1 MQRNEMADDGY
12 LKVIGMEGKR
22 YEQKFITCEI
32 CGGEDFEQ
40 ILNKGRIGRVGEYG
54 PVNVVQCRRC
64 GHVMLNPRYEP
75 QFYVDYYRE
84 VYKRIGN
91 FGGETPKEGFLNR
104 QIERGELVRRHL
116 EKHGVAVGAMLDVGC
131 SYGATMIP
139 FRDHG
144 WTVHGIDPE
153 KASVEYGQRELCLP
167 VIYGV
172 AEKLP
177 YPDDSMD
184 LAISLGALEHVHD
197 FHAAMSE
204 LNRVIKPG
212 GRLFIRMRHNRP
224 WGLIWEYFNKNHY
237 RFFCEATHR
246 LAVIRYGFDV
256 LDYTTDEIEM
266 IPGHRYMVC
275 SRIGRPSLEKVEE
288 AIAKGIKDTSE
299 SLKGYLRVHHGN
311 YLSRA
316 RELLA
321 LVDWCKG
328 DLRAAAEE
336 IDAGRFDYVLLDGD
350 RAEAMERAV
359 FEARRVLEEDGRSAS
374 EVPR

>member
-1 MQRNEMADDGY
+1 
-12 LKVIGMEGKR
+12 
-22 YEQKFITCEI
+22 
-32 CGGEDFEQ
+32 
-40 ILNKGRIGRVGEYG
+40 
-54 PVNVVQCRRC
+54 
-64 GHVMLNPRYEP
+64 MLNPRYES
-75 QFYVDYYRE
+75 QFYIDYYRE
-84 VYKRIGN
+84 VYKRVGN
-91 FGGETPKEGFLNR
+91 FGGETPKEGFLDR
-104 QIERGELVRRHL
+104 QIERGELVRRYL
-116 EKHGVAVGAMLDVGC
+116 MERHGIEAGTMLDLGC

-153 KASVEYGQRELCLP
+153 KASVEYAQRELSLP
-167 VIYGV
+167 VAYGF

-177 YPDDSMD
+177 YSDGSMD

-212 GRLFIRMRHNRP
+212 GMLFIRMRHNRP

-256 LDYTTDEIEM
+256 LDYTSDEIEM
-266 IPGHRYMVC
+266 IPGHRYMIC
-275 SRIGRPSLEKVEE
+275 SLVGRPSLEKVEE
-288 AIAKGIKDTSE
+288 AIAMGIKDTPE
-299 SLKGYLRVHHGN
+299 SLKGYLRTHHGK

-316 RELLA
+316 RDLLA
-321 LVDWCKG
+321 LVDRCKG
-328 DLRAAAEE
+328 DLRLAAGE

-350 RAEAMERAV
+350 RVEAMERAV
-359 FEARRVLEEDGRSAS
+359 FEARRVLEENGRAAS
-374 EVPR
+374 EDPL